1 MRSSLRRTLALA
13 FVFSCL
19 ARAAS
24 ATAIPVGLLSF
35 DENNGTFAFNV
46 TNLTGLGALPPDYP
60 ITTPLTITVS
70 ALTADVKGGGTLTV
84 PGSAFETDAFGN
96 VTCTA
101 PGDAGSAGCN
111 FAAYSLSTAVLSGTF
126 NPISGLAGLPPGFVG
141 IQGAFTATLLPSAGT
156 TLTAG
161 DFVNI
166 EATLVQPETGSPV
179 PEPST
184 AILMEVGL
192 FGLFARHKFNRIS
205 ELVTRARSRRVKMEL
220 RRLSTARLSF
230 AAILIPALLLVGQS
244 PTSAQ
249 SLTPS
254 ANPSSGAAGVNSSYV
269 TGSGFPAGTI
279 TAATVAFGTSCAA
292 PSVASVPASQ
302 IIAQG
307 VLRRLQFLIPAS
319 LTPGT
324 YQVWVSGTTGTAT
337 FNTLNTPSCST
348 ITVTSSVKGTASVG
362 AAIISGA
369 VTLVDAAGHT
379 VSGTT
384 ASDGTFA
391 LPSGGLTPPYLLR
404 VVLSRGAGPFPA
416 GTTLYSVSGDANAS
430 THINV
435 NVLTDAMLRTFYNAE
450 GINPD
455 DAFSNPAGNNVPP
468 SPAAVVGIAN
478 LFIPAV
484 QLWADLDGLTLTGDA
499 QANGALNLITSP
511 YAAFPPGVPPPPG
524 SLDLLLHQ
532 IVSDTL
538 NANGSVSAL
547 TINAGGPVTET
558 ISPTTANDLITLT
571 TTTTDSSNSGN
582 GSAGSFSALALTNT
596 LAPVITGIQAA
607 LDAFRNIINT
617 QGSALTGSDLLPAFS
632 LSFLDDGV
640 NRVESTNE
648 TVSELAGATFDTLQ
662 LVGIKSFDPATG
674 IANPIV
680 NISISAGADHLT
692 SAGDD
697 TLFVRNEGG
706 TWLQYGNQR
715 IGQFSVNVTART
727 FQGAGSGGGVFVDAD
742 ANVPAGSVTHVVVSG
757 PTNNPTLIWPGN
769 PGPPTG
775 SATLT
780 QGAQELRGGLLDDS
794 FFGLS
799 NLLGSTF
806 NAVNAKVPAGS
817 QFVFVVSTPSSGT
830 PQYVQPSN
838 FFSTE
843 TIQFTSFNGG
853 VIPAHANLSTVVGH
867 TVSVTFTWPATF
879 PLGQPLHLFGAIY
892 DGDPNSPLSRTCN
905 AGAGVVTLNSNHTGS
920 GTITFPSDM
929 SPCGVGA
936 KPIQFVQIFLE
947 ADGSHGEQ
955 SLAFLGTFPY

>member
-1 MRSSLRRTLALA
+1 MRSSLRRTLALV

-46 TNLTGLGALPPDYP
+46 TNLTGLSAFPPDYP

-70 ALTADVKGGGTLTV
+70 ALTADVDGGGTLTV
-84 PGSAFETDAFGN
+84 PGSAFETDPFGN
-96 VTCTA
+96 VNCTK

-111 FAAYSLSTAVLSGTF
+111 FAAYSLSSALLSGTF
-126 NPISGLAGLPPGFVG
+126 SPLSGLTGLPPGFVG
-141 IQGAFTATLLPSAGT
+141 IQGAFTATLLPSAGA
-156 TLTAG
+156 TLTVG

-166 EATLVQPETGSPV
+166 EATLVEPETGSPV
-179 PEPST
+179 PEPPT
-184 AILMEVGL
+184 AILMEIGL

-205 ELVTRARSRRVKMEL
+205 QLLARVGNRRSL
-220 RRLSTARLSF
+220 
-230 AAILIPALLLVGQS
+230 AAILVPALLLVGQS

-279 TAATVAFGTSCAA
+279 TSATVAFGTSCAA
-292 PSVASVPASQ
+292 PSVASVPAGQ

-369 VTLVDAAGHT
+369 VTLVDAGGHT
-379 VSGTT
+379 VSGIT

-404 VVLSRGAGPFPA
+404 VVLSRAAGSFPA
-416 GTTLYSVSGDANAS
+416 GTTLYSVSGDPNVS
-430 THINV
+430 THLNV

-455 DAFSNPAGNNVPP
+455 DAFSNPADGNVPP

-484 QLWADLDGLTLTGDA
+484 QLWTDLDGLTLTGDA
-499 QANGALNLITSP
+499 PANGALNLITSP

-547 TINAGGPVTET
+547 TINAGGTITET

-571 TTTTDSSNSGN
+571 TTTTDSSNPGN

-596 LAPVITGIQAA
+596 LAPVIAGIQAA

-617 QGSALTGSDLLPAFS
+617 QGSALTGSDLLPIFS
-632 LSFLDDGV
+632 LSFLDDGL
-640 NRVESTNE
+640 NRVESTND
-648 TVSELAGATFDTLQ
+648 TASELAGATFDTLQ

-680 NISISAGADHLT
+680 DVAISAGSDHVT

-715 IGQFSVNVTART
+715 IGRFSANVTART
-727 FQGAGSGGGVFVDAD
+727 FQGAGNGGGVFVDAD

-757 PTNNPTLIWPGN
+757 PTNNPALIWPGN

-775 SATLT
+775 SVTLN
-780 QGAQELRGGLLDDS
+780 QGAQELQRGRLHDS
-794 FFGLS
+794 FFALS
-799 NLLGSTF
+799 NPLGSTF
-806 NAVNAKVPAGS
+806 DAVNAKVPAGS

-853 VIPAHANLSTVVGH
+853 IIPAHANLSTVVGQ

-879 PLGQPLHLFGAIY
+879 PLGEPLHLSGAIY

-905 AGAGVVTLNSNHTGS
+905 AGTGVVTLNSNHTGS
-920 GTITFPSDM
+920 GTITFPANM
-929 SPCGVGA
+929 SPCGVA
-936 KPIQFVQIFLE
+936 SPIKFVQIFLE